1 MMPTKTDDRLH
12 RLPLFGSPSPSL
24 SLVRGREA
32 GRKEHATHYSG
43 FMAGESRVEELEAGA
58 RRSKENRRRGPAK
71 EEEKKSGEKRGEKK
85 KKRRETERERF
96 LSFSSPSLGCIIA
109 VSEEE

>member
-1 MMPTKTDDRLH
+1 MPTKTDDRLH

-85 KKRRETERERF
+85 KKGERQRERG
-96 LSFSSPSLGCIIA
+96 SSHFPLPLWAES
-109 VSEEE
+109 